1 MKRMKRPLIVTA
13 LLVCLLSFS
22 PLGTCH
28 ALLLSST
35 APLVN
40 QFTYEN
46 LEEPDIKIVEDL
58 TNGKKVQI
66 KNTGNRDVKVK
77 VYLSVY
83 YQSDT
88 DPNRILPANGYS
100 YTYGDESWVWN
111 GNGAAWPDILEPGE
125 LTGVLI
131 ENVTAPAAPEGYHL
145 EVQVIAQNAPAN

>member
-1 MKRMKRPLIVTA
+1 MKRMKRTLIVTS

-22 PLGTCH
+22 SLGTCY
-28 ALLLSST
+28 ALLSSST

-40 QFTYEN
+40 EFTYEN
-46 LEEPDIKIVEDL
+46 PEEPDIKIVEDL

-66 KNTGNRDVKVK
+66 MNTGNRDVKVG

-88 DPNRILPANGYS
+88 DPNSILPANGFVYDK
-100 YTYGDESWVWN
+100 GDTIHWIWS
-111 GNGAAWPDILEPGE
+111 GNSATWTEVLQPGT

-131 ENVTAPAAPEGYHL
+131 NNVTAPAAPEGYHL
-145 EVQVIAQNAPAN
+145 EVQVIAQNRPV